1 MAEQAKI
8 EPTTRISKVWF
19 IPFITFLIG
28 AWMVYYQWSN
38 QGPEITIK
46 IESAAGLEAN
56 KTAIKVRD
64 LDIGKVTKIELDPD
78 LNGVIVTARLDASAE
93 DLLTTKT
100 RFWLVS
106 PRVSFTEVSGLNT
119 LLSGS
124 YIAMSPE
131 QGGEETYEFIAETRP
146 PVTPP
151 GTPGLHLKLNS
162 DDEFAY
168 KAGDPIIYKGFKVGE
183 FEDANFNIE
192 ERTVYYQ
199 AFIEAPYHKLITQN
213 TRFWNTSG
221 VRFHLASS
229 GIKVETGSLETL
241 LANGV
246 TFGIPE
252 GVPQGQLVT
261 ENAFF
266 KIFSDQK
273 SAFDARFKLS
283 VEFLLFIE
291 DSVRGLTVGAPVEY
305 RGLQIG
311 EVIAINQLSDV
322 PGNILEQG
330 YPIPVL
336 INIYPGKVGQQDN
349 QSGVR
354 FVRERMRAWLSRD
367 LRATLKMG
375 NVLTGGLYVDLQ
387 HHKDVEPMAVATIFD
402 HDVIPVVSNEFT
414 LLTQKAEAILDKIN
428 DLPVEDLITDV
439 TEVIDTLGQAA
450 DSVTQTSQNFD
461 TLVGSMDGQ
470 SINTNVN
477 QVLEDLSAVLQNF
490 SQGGLSPA
498 EIQETMDDL
507 QETLR
512 NIQPLLLQLNQT
524 PNSLIFSD
532 NSEVS
537 VEPKAKQPGAFDEE

>member
-1 MAEQAKI
+1 MADQAKI

>member
-46 IESAAGLEAN
+46 MESAAGLEAN

-131 QGGEETYEFIAETRP
+131 QGGEEAYEFIAETRP

-162 DDEFAY
+162 NDEFAY

>member
-1 MAEQAKI
+1 MSEQAKI

-38 QGPEITIK
+38 QGPEIK
-46 IESAAGLEAN
+46 IQMTSAAGLEAN

-64 LDIGKVTKIELDPD
+64 LDIGKVTKIELNSD
-78 LNGVIVTARLDASAE
+78 LNGVTITARLDASAE
-93 DLLTTKT
+93 DLLTTNT

-124 YIAMSPE
+124 YIAMSPDKN
-131 QGGEETYEFIAETRP
+131 GEETYEFVAESRP

-183 FEDANFNIE
+183 FEDATFNIE

-213 TRFWNTSG
+213 TRFWNISG
-221 VRFHLASS
+221 VKFHLASS

-252 GVPQGQLVT
+252 GVPQGPLVT

-266 KIFSDQK
+266 KVFEDQT

-322 PGNILEQG
+322 PGNILEEG

-349 QSGVR
+349 QAGVR
-354 FVRERMRAWLSRD
+354 FVRERMRAWISRD

-375 NVLTGGLYVDLQ
+375 NILTGGLYVDLQ
-387 HHKDVEPMAVATIFD
+387 HHDDIEAVPVATIFE

-428 DLPVEDLITDV
+428 ELPVEVLIADV
-439 TEVIDTLGQAA
+439 TDVIDTLGEAA
-450 DSVTQTSQNFD
+450 SSVTQTSQNFD
-461 TLVGSMDGQ
+461 SLVASMDGQ

-532 NSEVS
+532 NSDVS
-537 VEPKAKQPGAFDEE
+537 VEPKAKRPGAFDNE

>member
-46 IESAAGLEAN
+46 MESAAGLEAN

-131 QGGEETYEFIAETRP
+131 QGGEEAYEFIAETRP

-537 VEPKAKQPGAFDEE
+537 VEPKAKQPGAFD

>member
-46 IESAAGLEAN
+46 MESAAGLEAN

-131 QGGEETYEFIAETRP
+131 QGGEEAYEFIAETRP